1 MITVIAEIKTH
12 AGAEHREAVLAAL
25 HSIRTEVL
33 AEDGCHG
40 YQPMI
45 DHASEASF
53 QRHNAH
59 SIVMLE
65 YWESVAHLEA
75 HLQTAHMQAY
85 QARVKAHVIEVD
97 IRILDHAC

>member
-45 DHASEASF
+45 DHASEVSF
-53 QRHNAH
+53 QRHDAQ

-65 YWESVAHLEA
+65 HWESVAFRG
-75 HLQTAHMQAY
+75 TFT
-85 QARVKAHVIEVD
+85 D
-97 IRILDHAC
+97 CTHASLSSACKSTRDRG

>member
-45 DHASEASF
+45 DHASEVSF
-53 QRHNAH
+53 QRHDAQ

-65 YWESVAHLEA
+65 HWESVA